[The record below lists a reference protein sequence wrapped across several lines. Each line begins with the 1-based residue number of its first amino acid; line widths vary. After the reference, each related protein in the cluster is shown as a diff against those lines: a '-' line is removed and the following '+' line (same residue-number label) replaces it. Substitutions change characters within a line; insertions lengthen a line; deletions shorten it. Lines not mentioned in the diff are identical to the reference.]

1 MLLPRMLRYSTMSS
15 APTLLFVRNRAVEI
29 SRPRSKAP
37 TVLSACGWSINALH
51 LVHSSHAPVC
61 STLTR
66 GAVNFWPGCLLKQYM
81 EHGRC
86 WPTFWDS
93 TATACGYITPRLA
106 VDLGRRRGS

>member
-1 MLLPRMLRYSTMSS
+1 MLLPQMLQYSMMSS

-61 STLTR
+61 STLTL
-66 GAVNFWPGCLLKQYM
+66 GAVNLRPGCLLKQYM
-81 EHGRC
+81 ERGRR
-86 WPTFWDS
+86 WPTFGDS
-93 TATACGYITPRLA
+93 TATTSGYITPGEA
-106 VDLGRRRGS
+106 VALGRRRDS

>member
-1 MLLPRMLRYSTMSS
+1 MRLPQMFQYSTMSS

-29 SRPRSKAP
+29 YKPRSKEP

-66 GAVNFWPGCLLKQYM
+66 GAVSLRRGCLLKQYM
-81 EHGRC
+81 ERGRR

-93 TATACGYITPRLA
+93 TATAFGYTTLR
-106 VDLGRRRGS
+106 